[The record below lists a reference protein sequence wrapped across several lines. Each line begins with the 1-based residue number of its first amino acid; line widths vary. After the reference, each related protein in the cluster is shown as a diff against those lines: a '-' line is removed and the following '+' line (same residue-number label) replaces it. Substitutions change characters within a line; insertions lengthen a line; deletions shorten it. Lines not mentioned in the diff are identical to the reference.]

1 MSIEATTGSTVLQ
14 AREYLV
20 SPFLQSAVKINSKT
34 PYDKTENNVEE
45 KVYSR
50 DYFNTKTQA
59 KLQYSLNEIKQEVNK
74 LKPEIINFSKSS
86 LSSQDIV
93 NNALQQGYSTNHAIN
108 IARAQSAYAR
118 SAFLTKDP
126 VGVLNTC
133 SYLID

>member
-14 AREYLV
+14 AREYLA

-34 PYDKTENNVEE
+34 PYDKTENNVED

-50 DYFNTKTQA
+50 EYFNAKTQA
-59 KLQYSLNEIKQEVNK
+59 KLQYSLPEIELEKDE
-74 LKPEIINFSKSS
+74 LKPEIIGFSKSG

-93 NNALQQGYSTNHAIN
+93 NNALQKGYSTNQAVN
-108 IARAQSAYAR
+108 ITKAQAAYAK

-126 VGVLNTC
+126 VGVLSTC
-133 SYLID
+133 SFTIS